1 MLPIPRFLSGQSF
14 WQIRSI
20 FHLHYSDRLFAVIA
34 WLGAALSAAM
44 VAGAA
49 DLVPL
54 WAAMLMWL
62 LLWILY
68 LTIVNVALGPQAAF
82 GGSSPEPG

>member
-14 WQIRSI
+14 WQTPSI

-68 LTIVNVALGPQAAF
+68 LSIVNVGLGPQAAF